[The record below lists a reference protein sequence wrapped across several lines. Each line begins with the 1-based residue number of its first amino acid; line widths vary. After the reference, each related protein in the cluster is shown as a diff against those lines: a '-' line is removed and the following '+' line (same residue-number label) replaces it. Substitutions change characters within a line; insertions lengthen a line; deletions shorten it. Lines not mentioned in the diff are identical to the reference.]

1 MLAEAIIT
9 STIVLT
15 TLVGLYAN
23 FMKIYKVYRVRET
36 YYDIDGV
43 YAIEN
48 TIDWLISNNEL
59 VSIVPDNNI
68 NYRLLVG
75 NSCPIKQEFCNLLTK
90 SYKVKNMYIMSF
102 KKQAIESLIADVD
115 NKTFKDYLNF
125 VLKYYNF
132 NTDEDDNY
140 SYLFVVE
147 YQKNDNDV
155 RYYYSSLGLR

>member
-48 TIDWLISNNEL
+48 TIDWLISNNKL
-59 VSIVPDNNI
+59 VSIIPDNNI

-75 NSCPIKQEFCNLLTK
+75 NSCSIEQKFCDLLK
-90 SYKVKNMYIMSF
+90 NSYKVKNMYVVSF
-102 KKQAIESLIADVD
+102 KKQAIESLIDDVD

-132 NTDEDDNY
+132 NKDEDDNY

>member
-23 FMKIYKVYRVRET
+23 FMKLYNVYKIRDT